1 MKAIAE
7 RHSYHPMP
15 DGSAKFANA
24 QTNAE
29 RGCIAVVER
38 DYVKMSPVSQG
49 IAMYNVGEALR
60 WQTSLASRNI
70 AFSRASL
77 YSNLPLKCASHNVYC
92 PFDS

>member
-7 RHSYHPMP
+7 RHSHHPIP

-29 RGCIAVVER
+29 RARIAVVER

-49 IAMYNVGEALR
+49 IAMYNTGTGQR
-60 WQTSLASRNI
+60 WQASLA
-70 AFSRASL
+70 
-77 YSNLPLKCASHNVYC
+77 
-92 PFDS
+92 